1 MAKFIPAALLAAAVL
16 ALGGCARA
24 VDAFGQPGAGYV
36 ADAAALTASA
46 DWSNAETVTV
56 SLSEFAFTPASLTFR
71 TGVPY
76 RVVLQNTGGRTHLFV
91 SDGFFKAI
99 AAHSL
104 RSAGGEVANPYLE
117 KIAVAPGTTK
127 ELLFVAVNPGTY
139 DLVCTVFLHQ
149 TFGMTGSISVL

>member
-1 MAKFIPAALLAAAVL
+1 MAKFIRRVLLAAAVL

-24 VDAFGQPGAGYV
+24 VDVFGEPGAGYV

-76 RVVLQNTGGRTHLFV
+76 RVVFQNTGGQTHVFV

-104 RSAGGEVANPYLE
+104 RSAGGEVANPYLVT
-117 KIAVAPGTTK
+117 IAVAPGTTK
-127 ELLFVAVNPGTY
+127 ELLFIAVNPGVY
-139 DLVCTVFLHQ
+139 DLVCTLFLHQ
-149 TFGMTGSISVL
+149 TAGMTGSISIL